1 MDKSLIEKY
10 KKEMLEMYRSSKSTV
25 IPMQSNSVN
34 MNGSTIP
41 IPAERP
47 QADMMPPTQS
57 AEETGTGSIRA
68 VVTTLRRIY
77 PVVGAKVTIFTGNYD
92 DMQVIM
98 TGMTDES
105 GKTQSFVL
113 PAPDRYLSESP
124 DLSDKPYSAYN
135 MLVQA
140 DGYIDNIHLNIPV
153 FSGVESVQQSNLML
167 FETAGENKGPQI
179 FDEGQQFN
187 L

>member
-10 KKEMLEMYRSSKSTV
+10 KREMLEMYRSSKGSA
-25 IPMQSNSVN
+25 IPAQNNSVN
-34 MNGSTIP
+34 MNGLT
-41 IPAERP
+41 RP
-47 QADMMPPTQS
+47 MPLDEPLADMTPPVRS

-77 PVVGAKVTIFTGNYD
+77 PVAGAKVTVFTGNYD

-98 TGMTDES
+98 TGVTDES
-105 GKTQSFVL
+105 GKTRSFIL

-124 DLSDKPYSAYN
+124 DLSDKPYSSYN

-167 FETAGENKGPQI
+167 YETAGENKGPQF
-179 FDEGQQFN
+179 FDEGQQFE